1 MTPLVEIRIATTD
14 DKPRLLQMAAK
25 ATAEV
30 SPFPGD
36 PSAIEATA
44 DKALSDPDFLVLAA
58 KTYTD
63 DGLETVGFFCAR
75 VGNGPFSVDR
85 VAEEIAAYV
94 EPEYRDGHAF
104 DGFLSFY
111 ETWARNK
118 GAKQIRMPAP
128 RKGFER
134 VLERRGYSLENTQ
147 FYKTIYQSNRDRP

>member
-1 MTPLVEIRIATTD
+1 MV
-14 DKPRLLQMAAK
+14 
-25 ATAEV
+25 
-30 SPFPGD
+30 
-36 PSAIEATA
+36 
-44 DKALSDPDFLVLAA
+44 LSA

-75 VGNGPFSVDR
+75 VGNGLFSTDR
-85 VAEEIAAYV
+85 EAEEIAAYV

-118 GAKQIRMPAP
+118 GAKQIKMPAP

-134 VLERRGYSLENTQ
+134 ILEKRGYTSENTQ
-147 FYKTIYQSNRDRP
+147 FFKRIEGGVL

>member
-1 MTPLVEIRIATTD
+1 MTVEIRVATID
-14 DKPRLLQMAAK
+14 EKPRLLEMATK

-36 PSAIEATA
+36 PAVIEATA
-44 DKALSDPDFLVLAA
+44 DKALSDPDYLVLAA

-63 DGLETVGFFCAR
+63 DGLATVGFFCAR
-75 VGNGPFSVDR
+75 VGNGPFSTDR
-85 VAEEIAAYV
+85 EAEEIAAYV

-111 ETWARNK
+111 ELWARNK

-134 VLERRGYSLENTQ
+134 VLMRHGYELQNTQ
-147 FYKTIYQSNRDRP
+147 FLRRID

>member
-1 MTPLVEIRIATTD
+1 MTVEIRVATTD
-14 DKPRLLQMAAK
+14 DKPRLLEMAAK
-25 ATAEV
+25 ATEEV

-36 PSAIEATA
+36 PSVIEATA
-44 DKALSDPDFLVLAA
+44 DKALSDPDFLVLSA

-75 VGNGPFSVDR
+75 VGNGLFSTDR
-85 VAEEIAAYV
+85 EAEEIAAYV

-118 GAKQIRMPAP
+118 GAKQIKMPAP

-134 VLERRGYSLENTQ
+134 ILEKRGYTSENTQ
-147 FYKTIYQSNRDRP
+147 FFKRIEGGVL

>member
-1 MTPLVEIRIATTD
+1 MTVEIRVATLD
-14 DKPRLLQMAAK
+14 DKPRLLEMAAK

-36 PSAIEATA
+36 PSVIETTT

-63 DGLETVGFFCAR
+63 GGLETVGFFCAHI
-75 VGNGPFSVDR
+75 GNGPFSMELE
-85 VAEEIAAYV
+85 AEEIAAYV
-94 EPEYRDGHAF
+94 EPEYRDGRAF
-104 DGFLSFY
+104 EGFLSFY

-147 FYKTIYQSNRDRP
+147 FYKTIGGGV